1 VCKLLLT
8 QNIWTDIFMG
18 TLLEDIKVQSS
29 FIIKAFSAD
38 DLKLD
43 YTVHSFIEVD
53 KFFNRNVDNGRPVK
67 GGRLTKNLGPIIFSI
82 GSYVGETIVKTIPGA
97 VWQTDDNDPQGEI
110 NASVRLPDGTIM
122 WPMQRVMKRFQNGS
136 EDSIYVY
143 GHSVTK
149 ELTNELFDQSYW
161 QIDKEKAKPNKPW
174 WKFW

>member
-1 VCKLLLT
+1 MARIVFFPASGTRGKAT
-8 QNIWTDIFMG
+8 QIT
-18 TLLEDIKVQSS
+18 
-29 FIIKAFSAD
+29 
-38 DLKLD
+38 
-43 YTVHSFIEVD
+43 
-53 KFFNRNVDNGRPVK
+53 RN
-67 GGRLTKNLGPIIFSI
+67 
-82 GSYVGETIVKTIPGA
+82 A